1 MARSLPFIA
10 LSFMASTVIGVF
22 VAFVLVRLR
31 SVELLLLGLIT
42 VKIAAGTLHTTL
54 KVVDLLVGTG

>member
-10 LSFMASTVIGVF
+10 LSFMASTVICVF